1 MISESTIHSVEI
13 STIAHATED
22 PSKVEA
28 VLRKLVADSNPQFTR
43 RYLEGHHRNPI
54 ITFNAKLTNK
64 TAAQFARDFVKQLS
78 RNSRLLIQRNL
89 ALHSDDKGNLY
100 IRVDKQKS
108 VKGQIELGEDDP
120 IRIKI
125 KFNRLSGDLEQMITA
140 FLELE

>member
-1 MISESTIHSVEI
+1 MINESTIHSVEI

-28 VLRKLVADSNPQFTR
+28 VLRKLVADSNQQFTR

-54 ITFNAKLTNK
+54 ITFTAKLTNR
-64 TAAQFARDFVKQLS
+64 TAAQFACNFVKQLS

-108 VKGQIELGEDDP
+108 VKGKIELGEDDP

-125 KFNRLSGDLEQMITA
+125 KFNRLSGDLDQMVTA
-140 FLELE
+140 LLESE